1 MSVAN
6 SLIKPTYPPQ
16 PTQAGYT
23 IVSSVVG
30 AIQTTETEIVRQK
43 LTPGIWLMS
52 CCLTLTGTSQ
62 TFQFGVRIEGE
73 PDIAVQYF
81 VTHNLNPYSFTM
93 SIPILV
99 LETNNVLVFGSSTS
113 SSLNIV
119 EGTLVQFTR
128 LS

>member
-30 AIQTTETEIVRQK
+30 AIQTTETEIIRQK

-62 TFQFGVRIEGE
+62 TFQFGVRIEGL
-73 PDIAVQYF
+73 PYIAVQYF
-81 VTHNLNPYSFTM
+81 STHNLNPYSFTM
-93 SIPILV
+93 STPILV
-99 LETNNVLVFGSSTS
+99 LEPSDILLIGSSTNTA
-113 SSLNIV
+113 LTIGD
-119 EGTLVQFTR
+119 GTLVQFTR